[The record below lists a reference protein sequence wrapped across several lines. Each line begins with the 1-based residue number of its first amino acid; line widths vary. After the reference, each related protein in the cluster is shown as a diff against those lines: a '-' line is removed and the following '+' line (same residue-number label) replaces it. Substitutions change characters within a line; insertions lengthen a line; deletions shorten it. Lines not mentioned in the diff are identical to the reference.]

1 MNNTVNKIHVEFND
15 FIYSGL
21 DTIMSL
27 QMMRSEERLLY
38 SQAKVQW
45 KQQCVT
51 CINNAQCG
59 MYMYTV
65 MTAWSLIIQLDIR
78 FMFIDQQSL

>member
-1 MNNTVNKIHVEFND
+1 MNNTVNKIHVEFNN

-21 DTIMSL
+21 DTIISL

-45 KQQCVT
+45 KQQLCVT
-51 CINNAQCG
+51 
-59 MYMYTV
+59 
-65 MTAWSLIIQLDIR
+65 
-78 FMFIDQQSL
+78 

>member
-1 MNNTVNKIHVEFND
+1 MNNKVNKIHIEFND

-21 DTIMSL
+21 DTISL

-45 KQQCVT
+45 KQQC
-51 CINNAQCG
+51 
-59 MYMYTV
+59 
-65 MTAWSLIIQLDIR
+65 MT
-78 FMFIDQQSL
+78 